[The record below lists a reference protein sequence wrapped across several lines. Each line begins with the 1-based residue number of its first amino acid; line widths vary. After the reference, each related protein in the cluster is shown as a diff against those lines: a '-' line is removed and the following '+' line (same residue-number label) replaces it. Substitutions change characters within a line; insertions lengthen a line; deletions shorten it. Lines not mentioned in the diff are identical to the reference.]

1 MSNRFGDRADS
12 GAAFLD
18 GRVRALVRA
27 MVDEMMLMMAVVDG
41 GLGVGLSGSKLGI

>member
-12 GAAFLD
+12 GAAFWD

-27 MVDEMMLMMAVVDG
+27 MVDKVLLTEAVMD
-41 GLGVGLSGSKLGI
+41 GVGELDCQGAS